1 MEQEESESELQV
13 EQVPLWRR
21 LLNGWMAVAGRFGS
35 VQTLLLL
42 VLFYLVLIGPVSI
55 LQAFGR
61 RDQLDKRTLWK
72 KETAWHQSESGG
84 TDLERA
90 KLLS

>member
-1 MEQEESESELQV
+1 MGTGASESDLQA
-13 EQVPLWRR
+13 ERVPLWRR
-21 LLNGWMAVAGRFGS
+21 LLNGWMVVAGRFGS

-42 VLFYLVLIGPVSI
+42 VFFYLVLIGPVS
-55 LQAFGR
+55 LVQMLGR
-61 RDQLDKRTLWK
+61 RDQLDKRALWK
-72 KETAWHQSESGG
+72 KESAWHQSESGG